1 MNEILFAVSIALA
14 PSFGSFAYLAKT
26 KRSLWFAFLIG
37 GVGWFGAAAL
47 RTPIL
52 GGLASSYGKE
62 FVASPAYL
70 VLSASMAGVFEEG
83 VRYALMKEV
92 GSLRSGVRSIV
103 SFGLGWGF
111 VEALL
116 VYGLGLIYAVYWA
129 GRSLTFMDALPGALE
144 RNLAVAWH
152 LSFTAVIFRAVSD
165 RKFVAVAM
173 GLHAL
178 ADFAV
183 VSFMLSTGNVWY
195 AEGLASIAALGLA
208 CYGYAL
214 MKGSLKPRSAG

>member
-1 MNEILFAVSIALA
+1 MKEALFAVFVALA
-14 PSFGSFAYLAKT
+14 PSFGSFAYLAKAE
-26 KRSLWFAFLIG
+26 RPLWFAFLIG
-37 GVGWFGAAAL
+37 GAGWFGAAAL

-52 GGLASSYGKE
+52 TGLASTYGKE
-62 FVASPAYL
+62 LVASPAYL
-70 VLSASMAGVFEEG
+70 ALSASMAGVFEEG

-92 GSLRSGVRSIV
+92 ESLRRGIKSVV

-116 VYGLGLIYAVYWA
+116 VYGVGLIYAVYWA
-129 GRSLTFMDALPGALE
+129 GQSLTFMEALPGALE

-152 LSFTAVIFRAVSD
+152 LSFTAVIFRAVSS
-165 RKFVAVAM
+165 RRFVAAAM
-173 GLHAL
+173 GLHAI

-195 AEGLASIAALGLA
+195 AEGLASIIALGLA

-214 MKGSLKPRSAG
+214 TKSSLKPPSTG

>member
-1 MNEILFAVSIALA
+1 MAEVWFALLIALA

-37 GVGWFGAAAL
+37 GAGWFGAAAL
-47 RTPIL
+47 RTPL
-52 GGLASSYGKE
+52 LSALVASYGRE
-62 FVASPAYL
+62 LATSIAYL
-70 VLSASMAGVFEEG
+70 ALSASMAGVFEEG

-92 GSLRSGVRSIV
+92 KSLRRGVKSII

-116 VYGLGLIYAVYWA
+116 VYGVGLIYAVYWA
-129 GRSLTFMDALPGALE
+129 GQSLTLMDALPGALE

-152 LSFTAVIFRAVSD
+152 LSFTAIIFHALSS

-178 ADFAV
+178 ADFVV
-183 VSFMLSTGNVWY
+183 VSFMFSTRNVWC
-195 AEGLASIAALGLA
+195 AEGLAFLIALGLA

-214 MKGSLKPRSAG
+214 TKGSLKASIHD